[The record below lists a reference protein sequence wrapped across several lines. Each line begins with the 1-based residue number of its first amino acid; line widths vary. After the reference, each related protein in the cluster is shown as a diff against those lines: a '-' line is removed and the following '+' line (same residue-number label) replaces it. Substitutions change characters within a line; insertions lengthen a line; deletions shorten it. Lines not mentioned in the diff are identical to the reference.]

1 MTKHYEISLEISGPT
16 AMWTR
21 PDTGGAP
28 VSYPGPTYSAA
39 KGIFESILWIQAVEI
54 VPVKVEICSPIVFH
68 TYVTNYGGPLRK
80 SRIMKSGSSY
90 QLLATVLVNVCYRL
104 HAEVQSISSAERRLS
119 DRTKAWVAKTSN
131 PAHAYQEIF
140 ERRIRNGQCHSI
152 PCLGWKEFV
161 PDYVGLFRKYTSAQR
176 DINLVIPSMASTV
189 FLLDQAGRITPTFTP
204 RANVQIR
211 EGVLQYAQ

>member
-1 MTKHYEISLEISGPT
+1 M
-16 AMWTR
+16 
-21 PDTGGAP
+21 
-28 VSYPGPTYSAA
+28 SYPAPTYSAV

-80 SRIMKSGSSY
+80 SRIMKKGSSY

-104 HAEVQSISSAERRLS
+104 HAEVQVVMRAERLLS
-119 DRTKAWVAKTSN
+119 VRTKAWIAKTSN

-140 ERRIRNGQCHSI
+140 ERRVANGQCHSI

-161 PDYVGLFRKYTSAQR
+161 PDYVGLFRNCTSVQR
-176 DINLVIPSMASTV
+176 DINLAIPSMASTV
-189 FLLDQAGRITPTFTP
+189 FLADKAGRITTTFTP
-204 RANVQIR
+204 KANVQVS

>member
-1 MTKHYEISLEISGPT
+1 MNRYPLKLEIAGST

-21 PDTGGAP
+21 PDTGDAP
-28 VSYPGPTYSAA
+28 VSYPAPTYSAA
-39 KGIFESILWIQAVEI
+39 KGIFESVLWIQAVEV

-80 SRIMKSGSSY
+80 SRIMKTGSSY

-104 HAEVQSISSAERRLS
+104 HAEVRAFSSAGRRLS
-119 DRTKAWVAKTSN
+119 ERTKAWVAKTSN

-140 ERRIRNGQCHSI
+140 ERRIASGQCHSI

-161 PDYVGLFRKYTSAQR
+161 PDYVGHFREHTSAQK
-176 DINLVIPSMASTV
+176 DINIVIPSMASTV
-189 FLLDQAGRITPTFTP
+189 FLSDKAGRITPTFTP
-204 RANVQIR
+204 RANVRVR